1 MPRCFRSFLA
11 IVLIFCVAGIVPAAY
26 PQSGAKDGEW
36 RTYGGDLGYTRYAPL
51 DQIDASNFNR
61 LEVAWRFKTDMLGPR
76 PEYQY
81 EGTPLMVK
89 GKLYVTAGSRRA
101 VVCLD
106 AATGELIWMHSENEG
121 VRAENAPRQFSGHGV
136 SYWTDGKDERILYV
150 TIG

>member
-1 MPRCFRSFLA
+1 MPRYFLSFIT
-11 IVLIFCVAGIVPAAY
+11 IVLVCVISIPTVY

-36 RTYGGDLGYTRYAPL
+36 HTYGGDLGNTRYSPL
-51 DQIDASNFNR
+51 DQIDASNFNK
-61 LEVAWRFKTDMLGPR
+61 LQVAWRFKTDSLGPR

-106 AATGELIWMHSENEG
+106 AGYGRDALDAQRE
-121 VRAENAPRQFSGHGV
+121 
-136 SYWTDGKDERILYV
+136 
-150 TIG
+150 